1 MTGVLCVVA
10 GMGSRTETQTVTV
23 GSIAI
28 KGFVAVGFQDGS
40 FGSISD
46 GTFGFI
52 SDAPITALSWN
63 NSDNAVV
70 FTLSGNRANSGWINM
85 RLSGVDYTRA
95 SAAYTY
101 DGGGDTTEWRWT
113 SPGTNPFGA
122 DGSSADAVFTA

>member
-23 GSIAI
+23 GSIGI
-28 KGFVAVGFQDGS
+28 KGFFTAGFLDGG

-52 SDAPITALSWN
+52 SDAPITALNWN
-63 NSDNAVV
+63 NGDNAVV

-95 SAAYTY
+95 SAVYTY
-101 DGGGDTTEWRWT
+101 DGSGDITEWRWT